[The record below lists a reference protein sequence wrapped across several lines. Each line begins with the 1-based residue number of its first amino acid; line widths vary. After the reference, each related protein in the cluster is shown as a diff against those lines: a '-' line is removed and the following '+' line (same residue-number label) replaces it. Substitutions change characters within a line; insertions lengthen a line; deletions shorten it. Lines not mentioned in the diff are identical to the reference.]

1 MPGRLRWR
9 MPANRHQRSAD
20 EGDVGRPVER
30 EQVTHPIPEHQR
42 HVVAL
47 HRLSASERQATCD
60 AGLVRVRESLRMSR
74 HEYQPPVRP
83 PMRNEGR
90 EQSIKFRRVHAARHD
105 HEPAVERAAVR
116 SHLCREALGHQRLG
130 LQRAGHVHFGHAKFT
145 QAACA
150 GRVFAERKR
159 KRFEEDAAQPRNTGI
174 TRRRARAEAPA
185 HQHYRY
191 PCSAGTPDKPGP

>member
-1 MPGRLRWR
+1 MPSRLRWR
-9 MPANRHQRSAD
+9 MPANRHQRSAH

-42 HVVAL
+42 HVVACID
-47 HRLSASERQATCD
+47 SARRNARPLATQASCASANRCGCRGTSTSRQCGRRCATKAASRASSSGGCTLPATITNPPSSARRCAATC
-60 AGLVRVRESLRMSR
+60 AGKPSGTSGSAFSE
-74 HEYQPPVRP
+74 PVTCTS
-83 PMRNEGR
+83 G
-90 EQSIKFRRVHAARHD
+90 
-105 HEPAVERAAVR
+105 
-116 SHLCREALGHQRLG
+116 
-130 LQRAGHVHFGHAKFT
+130 AKFT

-159 KRFEEDAAQPRNTGI
+159 ERFEEDAAQPRNTGI

-185 HQHYRY
+185 HQHYLY